1 MTAAAAARSL
11 SWVIFNPPV
20 GAGDG
25 FPPPAFF
32 AKISDNVGMVLFNS
46 LGFGVDLL
54 VTVIAQWKELED
66 EFIPDIG
73 IG

>member
-1 MTAAAAARSL
+1 MLAASAARSL
-11 SWVIFNPPV
+11 SGVIFRPTV

-25 FPPPAFF
+25 FPSPAFF
-32 AKISDNVGMVLFNS
+32 ARISDRVGMVLFNS

-66 EFIPDIG
+66 ELIPDIC
-73 IG
+73 IS